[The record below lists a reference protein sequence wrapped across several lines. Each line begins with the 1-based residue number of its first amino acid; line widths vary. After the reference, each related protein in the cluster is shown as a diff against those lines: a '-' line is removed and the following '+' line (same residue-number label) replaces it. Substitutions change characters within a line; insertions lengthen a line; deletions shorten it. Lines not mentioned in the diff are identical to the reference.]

1 MGLGSTAKKIQKV
14 ADIAEDLYKKVNELK
29 TQLEDLRSTVDETNT
44 RVDGMERELAEQRAL
59 IEHSPKNGALTRRLS
74 WPRSL
79 LTPTP
84 TLLKRFRSNPMTAV
98 PSRGGTG
105 WFKP

>member
-44 RVDGMERELAEQRAL
+44 RVDGMEQELAEQRAL
-59 IEHSPKNGALTRRLS
+59 IEALAEERGVDTEAVVAEV
-74 WPRSL
+74 
-79 LTPTP
+79 
-84 TLLKRFRSNPMTAV
+84 TANADTDAAEAV
-98 PSRGGTG
+98 SE
-105 WFKP
+105 

>member
-44 RVDGMERELAEQRAL
+44 RVDGMEQELAEQRAL
-59 IEHSPKNGALTRRLS
+59 IEALAEERGVDTETVVAEVAADTDS
-74 WPRSL
+74 D
-79 LTPTP
+79 
-84 TLLKRFRSNPMTAV
+84 TAEAV
-98 PSRGGTG
+98 SE
-105 WFKP
+105 

>member
-44 RVDGMERELAEQRAL
+44 RVDGMETELAEQRAI
-59 IEHSPKNGALTRRLS
+59 IEALAEERDVDTE
-74 WPRSL
+74 
-79 LTPTP
+79 
-84 TLLKRFRSNPMTAV
+84 AV
-98 PSRGGTG
+98 VADVAADTDGDPAAATSE
-105 WFKP
+105 